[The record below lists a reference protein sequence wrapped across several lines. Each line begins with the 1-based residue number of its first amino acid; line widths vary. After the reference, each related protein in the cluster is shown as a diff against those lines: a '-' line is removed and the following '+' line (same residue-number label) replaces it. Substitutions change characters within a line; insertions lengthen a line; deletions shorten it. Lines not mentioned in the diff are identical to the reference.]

1 MERKIIMAAIVMLVL
16 VWVDKVNTQVF
27 SKREHI
33 TLSLSL
39 IYMKVV
45 VLHQLVQFQQ
55 LAKIC
60 LGQKAAQQ

>member
-1 MERKIIMAAIVMLVL
+1 MAAIVMLVL

-39 IYMKVV
+39 LYMKVV

>member
-1 MERKIIMAAIVMLVL
+1 MAAIVMLVL

>member
-27 SKREHI
+27 SKREYI

-60 LGQKAAQQ
+60 LG

>member
-1 MERKIIMAAIVMLVL
+1 MAAIVMLVL

-27 SKREHI
+27 SKREYI